1 MYCIVVEFRLYEVL
15 GQTKLMRGDD
25 SGSLWG
31 YVAWHRRTF
40 LVLEIFHIMIRVMIT
55 SVYTE
60 KNSLRYTQLFT
71 TVLFVIIA
79 QKRERL
85 KWPSIGEWLKKQW
98 YIHTA

>member
-1 MYCIVVEFRLYEVL
+1 MIVVPFGGMWPGIGEH
-15 GQTKLMRGDD
+15 
-25 SGSLWG
+25 SW
-31 YVAWHRRTF
+31 
-40 LVLEIFHIMIRVMIT
+40 VLEMFHIMIRVMIT